1 MTAHS
6 HAESYPGNS
15 IHSLGNGSRDTRHEL
30 NDTSPLDGEPRSD
43 GELKKAV
50 STTQLEQDLRSIGS
64 QLLSIETEQRV
75 LMERLQRI
83 AAQVDERTIG
93 QFEALQREDE
103 TARQEILSMRE
114 DLEALRASFPE
125 QFETIG
131 NQCESFRRQF
141 RIGEERFRDIEQ
153 ELRSAEDRVQKTASD
168 ANQRF
173 NDTDEQLQAT
183 TQQLTDVVGQ
193 IKTFESQ
200 IKSCEDLVQRTTG
213 LLFETK
219 NTFDEQASRR
229 ENVMVSIGALAQQIE
244 QLKADVSE
252 VSVAKLKSFQ
262 ASLTSTRRM
271 QGLAMLAWI
280 MSLLLVCY
288 IGIGDRGW
296 SVLTQY
302 LSQWMSALFT

>member
-1 MTAHS
+1 MTAYS
-6 HAESYPGNS
+6 EAESHSGS
-15 IHSLGNGSRDTRHEL
+15 LIHSVGNGGRDPRYEL

-43 GELKKAV
+43 AELKKVV
-50 STTQLEQDLRSIGS
+50 STAQLAQDLRSIGS

-93 QFEALQREDE
+93 QFAALQQEDE
-103 TARQEILSMRE
+103 IARQQILSMRE
-114 DLEALRASFPE
+114 DLEAVRVSFPE
-125 QFETIG
+125 QFESIG

-153 ELRSAEDRVQKTASD
+153 ALRSAEDRIQKTASD
-168 ANQRF
+168 ADQRF
-173 NDTDEQLQAT
+173 NDTNEQLQAT
-183 TQQLTDVVGQ
+183 VPQLTDLVGQ

-200 IKSCEDLVQRTTG
+200 IKSCEDRVQRNTG
-213 LLFETK
+213 LLVETK
-219 NTFDEQASRR
+219 KTFDEQASRR
-229 ENVMVSIGALAQQIE
+229 ENIMVSIGALAQQIE
-244 QLKADVSE
+244 QLKADLSE
-252 VSVAKLKSFQ
+252 VSTARLKSFQ
-262 ASLTSTRRM
+262 ASLTSNRRM

-296 SVLTQY
+296 LVLRQY
-302 LSQWMSALFT
+302 ISQWMPGLFT